1 MNEVSEADKQ
11 VYSGESSV
19 VVGVQVLNTIG
30 GGGYEATSRGAS
42 AVALA

>member
-30 GGGYEATSRGAS
+30 GGYEATSRGAS